1 MKNLF
6 KILAVLTLIVALPF
20 VCGAETA
27 QRQITVV
34 SPNGAPGLALATLAV
49 DQPDNY
55 TYVAAETISAEFA
68 KAEADFIIAPL
79 NAGAKLF
86 KAGKS
91 TYKLAAVVTWGNLYF
106 ASQKENFSLEDM
118 NGAAVTL
125 FGEGTVNSSVA
136 LYALNANGVTP
147 GSIEYQAGAANTQAL
162 LLSDENAIVLT
173 AEPALSAARL
183 KSDKITAFAV
193 NELYKAATGFDGYT
207 QAALFVKGELAENDP
222 ALVDAFLSKAQEAVD
237 KCQNDV
243 DAVAEAAVK
252 LEILPN
258 QKVAK
263 SAIPNCAIRF
273 LAAWDAKEQI
283 EATAKI
289 DLSQFGGEVPTD
301 AFYYGQK

>member
-55 TYVAAETISAEFA
+55 TYVAAETISAEFT

-106 ASQKENFSLEDM
+106 ASQKENFALEDM
-118 NGAAVTL
+118 NGADVTL

-136 LYALNANGVTP
+136 LYALSANGINP
-147 GSIEYQAGAANTQAL
+147 GSIDYKAGAANTQAL

-222 ALVDAFLSKAQEAVD
+222 ALVDEFLSKAQEAVN

>member
-183 KSDKITAFAV
+183 KSDRITAFAV